1 MNWLL
6 THLAAHA
13 TALQNGDLVKLGV
26 LVTTDVLLLFSL
38 SSIAVIVERAVNLR
52 AIRQIE
58 AREYDALRN
67 LARDDPERAR
77 ARLMQSEAPVSC
89 AVRDGLELENAGRDV
104 MREAMAQGLEVQS
117 ARLSRNLPLLATVAS
132 TAPYIGLL
140 GTVLGILSAFANIAR
155 TGQTGASVVAAPIA
169 EALTATAL
177 GLGVA
182 IPAVM
187 AYNFFSGRVN
197 DLMLQVE
204 THALELGARLL
215 GVTPTPDIAASN
227 FHSNGAMASRVTTA
241 PNATEVITDA
251 H

>member
-6 THLAAHA
+6 HHLTAHA

-26 LVTTDVLLLFSL
+26 LITTDVLLIFSL

-52 AIRQIE
+52 AIRQLE
-58 AREYDALRN
+58 AREFAALRK
-67 LARDDPERAR
+67 LSRDDTQRAR
-77 ARLMQSEAPVSC
+77 AQLAQSEAPVSC
-89 AVRDGLELENAGRDV
+89 AVRDGLELESAGTEI

-140 GTVLGILSAFANIAR
+140 GTVLGILSAFASIAR

-204 THALELGARLL
+204 THALEIGARVL
-215 GVTPTPDIAASN
+215 GVTPSPDVAAN
-227 FHSNGAMASRVTTA
+227 NGAMAARVTTE
-241 PNATEVITDA
+241 PNATEVVSDA

>member
-6 THLAAHA
+6 AHLSAHA

-26 LVTTDVLLLFSL
+26 LITTDVLLIFSL
-38 SSIAVIVERAVNLR
+38 SSIAVIVERAVNLK
-52 AIRQIE
+52 AIRQLE
-58 AREYDALRN
+58 TREYATLRK
-67 LARDDPERAR
+67 LSRDDRERAR
-77 ARLMQSEAPVSC
+77 AQLAQSEAPVAC
-89 AVRDGLELENAGRDV
+89 AVRDGLELESAGTDV

-140 GTVLGILSAFANIAR
+140 GTVLGILSAFASIAR

-187 AYNFFSGRVN
+187 AYNFYSGRVN
-197 DLMLQVE
+197 DLMLQIE
-204 THALELGARLL
+204 THALEIGARIL
-215 GVTPTPDIAASN
+215 GVTPKPDVAASN
-227 FHSNGAMASRVTTA
+227 LHSNGALAARVTTE
-241 PNATEVITDA
+241 PNEVVSDA